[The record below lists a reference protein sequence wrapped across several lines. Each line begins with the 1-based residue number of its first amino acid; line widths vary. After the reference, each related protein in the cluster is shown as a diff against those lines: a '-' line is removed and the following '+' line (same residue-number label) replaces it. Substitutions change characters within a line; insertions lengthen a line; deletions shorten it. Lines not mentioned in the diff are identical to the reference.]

1 MYSPS
6 CPRTRPA
13 LSRRTCQCAGTS
25 VACIPNAQHW
35 SFQARPS
42 SGMFTYEDDGL
53 FDRTHIRWFTK
64 TTIGDLFKSSGFRII
79 EGMERVFDEPFREEA
94 LVGIKALAEAPGTY
108 VQQAVDNARPLQ
120 WVVRA
125 TPA

>member
-1 MYSPS
+1 
-6 CPRTRPA
+6 
-13 LSRRTCQCAGTS
+13 
-25 VACIPNAQHW
+25 
-35 SFQARPS
+35 
-42 SGMFTYEDDGL
+42 MFTYEDDGL

-79 EGMERVFDEPFREEA
+79 EGMERVFYEPFREEV
-94 LVGIKALAEAPGTY
+94 LVGIKALAEATGAD
-108 VQQAVDNARPLQ
+108 VQQAVHNARPLQ